1 MKKPINP
8 NRRLLTPIREFI
20 HAETTGGIVLFAT
33 AVIAM
38 FLANSLWSDT
48 YLTFWK
54 KQLTI
59 GFGSWAL
66 SKPLALWINDGLMV
80 IFFFVVGLEIKR
92 EILAGELSTIKK
104 SMLPVFAALGGMVVP
119 AMIYMFFNHAGEGRN
134 GWGIPMAT
142 DIAFALGLL
151 LIFGKSIPI
160 SLKIFL
166 TALAI
171 VDDLGA
177 VLVIALFYTS
187 DLYLGSLVVG
197 LIAMSFLL
205 VMNYLEVR
213 KVAVYVIFGI
223 LMWYAFLKSGI
234 HPTLAGVLL
243 AFTIPSRVKIDAND
257 FPEHCRKLINEFE
270 DAGDCAKPYILCE
283 AQQTAVQSL
292 ELACHYA
299 QSPMQRLETN
309 LHSWVMFLVMPVFAI
324 ANAGI
329 VFNQSLFADAL
340 NPVTLGVFFG
350 LAIGK
355 PLGITLFSWVAVKA
369 GLARLPEDLNW
380 KMILGVSCV
389 AGIGFT
395 MSIFISD
402 LAFESDTLM
411 DMSKLGIFS
420 ASIFAGVTGWLILKS
435 GKTKNTH

>member
-1 MKKPINP
+1 MKMINP

-20 HAETTGGIVLFAT
+20 RAETTGGIVLFAT
-33 AVIAM
+33 AVLAM
-38 FLANSLWSDT
+38 FLANSPWSGT
-48 YLTFWK
+48 YFDFWK
-54 KQLTI
+54 QHFTV

-66 SKPLALWINDGLMV
+66 SKPLALWINDGLMA
-80 IFFFVVGLEIKR
+80 IFFFVIGLEIKR
-92 EILAGELSTIKK
+92 EIIAGELSALKK
-104 SMLPVFAALGGMVVP
+104 SMLPVMAALGGMIVP
-119 AMIYMFFNHAGEGRN
+119 AAIFAMFNLGGEGKN

-151 LIFGKSIPI
+151 LLFGKRVPI

-177 VLVIALFYTS
+177 VMVIAIFYTT
-187 DLYLGSLVVG
+187 DLYLGSLLVG
-197 LIAMSFLL
+197 GIAMAILL
-205 VMNYLEVR
+205 ALNYMEVR
-213 KVAVYVIFGI
+213 RVPVYVIFGI

-243 AFTIPSRVKIDAND
+243 AFTIPARVKIDAD
-257 FPEHCRKLINEFE
+257 QFPEHCRALINEFE
-270 DAGDCAKPYILCE
+270 DAGDCRKPHILCQ

-299 QSPMQRLETN
+299 SSPMQRLEIN
-309 LHSWVMFLVMPVFAI
+309 LHSWVMFLIMPVFAI

-329 VFNQSLFADAL
+329 VFNKALFDDAF

-355 PLGITLFSWVAVKA
+355 PVGITLFSWLAVKFN
-369 GLARLPEDLNW
+369 LAKLPDEFTW
-380 KMILGVSCV
+380 RMVLGVSCV

-395 MSIFISD
+395 MSIFIAD
-402 LAFESDTLM
+402 LAFGKSQLM
-411 DMSKLGIFS
+411 DMSKLGIFA
-420 ASIFAGVTGWLILKS
+420 ASIFAGVSGWLLLRS
-435 GKTKNTH
+435 GKPKE